1 MAFPD
6 HLFDWQQC
14 TPSPSPLQLPSSA
27 LSSASSSPS
36 PSIKCGPGSGGDDD
50 DDEVNKADTKDCH
63 HPPAVSPFIDKEQII
78 SQFPTVVSFFAS
90 NFVYLV
96 TLLSLRTLHQNRH
109 SNRAKRKP
117 HHRRRLADDV
127 LYGTVSAIVSVLVTT
142 PLWVARSRLNNSKQ
156 PKNNKNAQNSKS
168 TKQILGEVNMLKE
181 LMNIKENKGVG
192 ALWEGFQSSLLV
204 ASINSPVQTLVY
216 EALRRSFARRCG
228 ACADSAHEANASLC
242 HLATLISMMVISRC
256 TAVTL
261 TYPLSRAQKSKEEEK
276 KGDSGERDD
285 GTEKDDGKR
294 PLSLLTTL
302 QGIIT
307 SEGASGLF
315 KGVQTK
321 LLQTSLLTGLLAFT
335 NPRIVLY
342 ILKLY
347 RARTQ
352 KIS

>member
-1 MAFPD
+1 
-6 HLFDWQQC
+6 
-14 TPSPSPLQLPSSA
+14 
-27 LSSASSSPS
+27 
-36 PSIKCGPGSGGDDD
+36 
-50 DDEVNKADTKDCH
+50 
-63 HPPAVSPFIDKEQII
+63 
-78 SQFPTVVSFFAS
+78 
-90 NFVYLV
+90 
-96 TLLSLRTLHQNRH
+96 
-109 SNRAKRKP
+109 
-117 HHRRRLADDV
+117 
-127 LYGTVSAIVSVLVTT
+127 
-142 PLWVARSRLNNSKQ
+142 
-156 PKNNKNAQNSKS
+156 
-168 TKQILGEVNMLKE
+168 MLKE

-228 ACADSAHEANASLC
+228 ACADSAHEANANLC

-285 GTEKDDGKR
+285 GTEKDDDKR